1 MKRCQADQVARLAEG
16 FGPMVFATAYRILGN
31 RDEANDA
38 YQEVFLKL
46 MKAKGIPIPEDRDE
60 EWGAYLRVT
69 ATRCAIDIL
78 HRRPRW
84 EPAGEELLENL
95 AAPGGHDP
103 HSMANRHQR
112 AELLRQALQTLPER
126 EARIFTL
133 RHFEDLS
140 YEKIAQAEQ
149 VSVGAVGVI
158 LHRVTQRLK
167 KALESFITQDEPAR
181 VMERLPR
188 PALSKE
194 EDHG

>member
-1 MKRCQADQVARLAEG
+1 
-16 FGPMVFATAYRILGN
+16 MVFATAYRILGN

-46 MKAKGIPIPEDRDE
+46 MKARGIPIPEGRDD

-69 ATRCAIDIL
+69 ATRCAIDLL

-84 EPAGEELLENL
+84 EPDGEELLEHL
-95 AAPGGHDP
+95 AAPNGHDP
-103 HSMANRHQR
+103 HSLANQHQR
-112 AELLRQALQTLPER
+112 AELLRQAIQTLPER

-140 YEKIAQAEQ
+140 YEGIAQAEQ
-149 VSVGAVGVI
+149 MSASAVGVM
-158 LHRVTQRLK
+158 LHRVTQRLR
-167 KALESFITQDEPAR
+167 KALEPFITQDEPAR

-194 EDHG
+194 EDHD